1 MHNESIQQALS
12 FKKMTLAD
20 LVEIEPI
27 EKLCYP
33 NPWSRKVMADCI
45 KAHYQCVAMR
55 YGEELVGYAFMLIGV
70 NESHLLNLSV
80 APEQQRKGYA
90 ERLLQHMA
98 YISRYWHCKK
108 MLLEVRIS
116 NLPAIR
122 LYEKAGFEYIGRRKN
137 YYRYDGIQEDALV
150 MEWVFSFPNQ

>member
-1 MHNESIQQALS
+1 MQKEIVTEALVFS
-12 FKKMTLAD
+12 KMELTD
-20 LVEIEPI
+20 LPEIEPI
-27 EKLCYP
+27 ELLCYP

-45 KAHYQCVAMR
+45 KAHYQCVTLR
-55 YGEELVGYAFMLIGV
+55 IDEELIGYAFMLIGV

-80 APEQQRKGYA
+80 APIHQRKGYA
-90 ERLLQHMA
+90 KRLLQHMA

-122 LYEKAGFEYIGRRKN
+122 LYENMGFQYIGRRKD

-150 MEWVFSFPNQ
+150 MEWIF